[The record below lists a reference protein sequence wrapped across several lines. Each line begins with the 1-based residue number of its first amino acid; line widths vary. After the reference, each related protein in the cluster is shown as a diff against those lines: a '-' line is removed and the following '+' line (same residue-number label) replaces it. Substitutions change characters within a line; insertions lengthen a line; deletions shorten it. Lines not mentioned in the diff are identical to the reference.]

1 MISLMIKQV
10 FNPFNKKIGL
20 ALGGGAAK
28 GLAHIGVLRAF
39 DDENI
44 DIAYIAGTSV
54 GAIVASYYAFG
65 KDLDEIDQLS
75 ERLRAKSVFK
85 FNLDKRGFV
94 STDSVK
100 NMLLEDIGDVNI
112 EDAHIPLAI
121 CTTDISTGES
131 IVHTNGKLISAVC
144 ASIAVPGVFTP
155 VQVGNR
161 TLVDGGITQ
170 NVPVPAVKSMG
181 AGITVAVD
189 LNGVSKYP
197 KPIDLFTVV
206 GNAIDIAID
215 SRTKVQMKQA
225 DIKISLDL
233 SKYSL
238 LDNTA
243 NKSDLI
249 NEGYNS
255 TIKQLKKLVWYKRFN
270 SLNSIRKLLKEI
282 IPLKVPN
289 ILKFKKK

>member
-1 MISLMIKQV
+1 MRSLR

-39 DDENI
+39 DDKNMTI
-44 DIAYIAGTSV
+44 SYISGTSV

-65 KDLDEIDQLS
+65 KDLDEIDQLG

-85 FNLDKRGFV
+85 LNLDKRGFV
-94 STDSVK
+94 STDSIK
-100 NMLLEDIGDVNI
+100 QMLLNDIGDVNI
-112 EDAHIPLAI
+112 EDAKVPLAI
-121 CTTDISTGES
+121 CTTDISSGEC
-131 IVHTNGKLISAVC
+131 IVFKKGKLIPAVC
-144 ASIAVPGVFTP
+144 ASVAVPGLFTP
-155 VQVGNR
+155 VEHEGR
-161 TLVDGGITQ
+161 LLVDGGITQ
-170 NVPVPAVKSMG
+170 NVPVPTVKDMG

-189 LNGVSKYP
+189 LNGVNEYQ
-197 KPIDLFTVV
+197 KPMDIFTVV

-215 SRTKVQMKQA
+215 SRTREQVKAA

-243 NKSDLI
+243 NKKSLI
-249 NEGYNS
+249 EEGYKS
-255 TIKQLKKLVWYKRFN
+255 ADQQLNKLVWFKRFN
-270 SLNSIRKLLKEI
+270 TINSIRKLIKDF
-282 IPLKVPN
+282 IPLKVPDF
-289 ILKFKKK
+289 LKKN